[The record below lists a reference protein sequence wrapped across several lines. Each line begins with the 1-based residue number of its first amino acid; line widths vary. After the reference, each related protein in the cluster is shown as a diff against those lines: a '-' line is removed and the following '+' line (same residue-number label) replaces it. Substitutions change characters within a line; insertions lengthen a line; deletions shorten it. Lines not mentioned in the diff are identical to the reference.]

1 MQLADDSSCSAC
13 CVFDLLGVNLPLACT
28 LRPIIKDHISMVLRA
43 ENVSTKYEWIT
54 RMMRAMAGPLP
65 VAAPQQQQQPPAD
78 AAKRQSKGEAV
89 CCCSSSHLSLGAIAL
104 PAVVTAAWS

>member
-1 MQLADDSSCSAC
+1 VDC
-13 CVFDLLGVNLPLACT
+13 C

-65 VAAPQQQQQPPAD
+65 VPAPQQQQPAD
-78 AAKRQSKGEAV
+78 AAKRQSKGEAFAAPV
-89 CCCSSSHLSLGAIAL
+89 SVTCQQGH
-104 PAVVTAAWS
+104 VVMARGTDISWV